1 MTKKSNSNAPE
12 QSDEYVFSKDWFS
25 NNIPRWEKHL
35 KKLIKTGKNNPLKAL
50 EIGSFEGRS
59 AIWTLENI
67 LVHPDSKI
75 TCIDNYNSITS
86 SRKRNISKQRFLQN
100 TKKFGNKVSLVEEDS
115 RDALKTPELL
125 NKQFDFIYIDASRHS
140 KNVLEDAIL
149 SLPLLKVGGYIVF
162 DDYTSSKEH
171 DYSCPKKG
179 IDTFLDIFHDEM
191 KVENT
196 SWQVIARKKA
206 SSRKL
211 KPCHSELFAR
221 SVKTDAKNN
230 N

>member
-1 MTKKSNSNAPE
+1 MTKKSNALDTNA
-12 QSDEYVFSKDWFS
+12 YVFSKDYFS

-35 KKLIKTGKNNPLKAL
+35 KKLIKSGKDKPLNAL

-59 AIWTLENI
+59 AVWTLENI
-67 LVHPDSKI
+67 LVHSNSKLI
-75 TCIDNYNSITS
+75 CIDNYNSITA
-86 SRKRNISKQRFLQN
+86 RKRNVSKQRFLQN
-100 TKKFGNKVSLVEEDS
+100 TAKFGSKVSLIEEDS
-115 RDALKTPELL
+115 RNALKSAEILD
-125 NKQFDFIYIDASRHS
+125 KQFDFIYIDASRHS

-179 IDTFLDIFHDEM
+179 IDTFLDIFHDEL

-221 SVKTDAKNN
+221 VKMDIK
-230 N
+230 